1 MEITMVDVDTEKPP
15 EHTPQLTVVP
25 IVRAANKVEPK
36 PVPIVK
42 VPATLEPKTAPAK
55 PVHRYTGIATSTQLN
70 GVGSRSTRTR
80 IGFTSGDNFYGS
92 PKSGICCMSAN
103 L

>member
-1 MEITMVDVDTEKPP
+1 MVDVDTEKPP
-15 EHTPQLTVVP
+15 ELTPQLTVVP

-55 PVHRYTGIATSTQLN
+55 PVQIAIPESLRVLN
-70 GVGSRSTRTR
+70 SMELVLDRLERE
-80 IGFTSGDNFYGS
+80 
-92 PKSGICCMSAN
+92 
-103 L
+103 